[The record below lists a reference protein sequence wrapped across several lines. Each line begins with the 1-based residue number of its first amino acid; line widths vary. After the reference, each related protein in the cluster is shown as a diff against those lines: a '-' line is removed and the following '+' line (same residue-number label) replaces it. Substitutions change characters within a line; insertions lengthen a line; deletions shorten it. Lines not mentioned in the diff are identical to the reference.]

1 MREAALRKETGA
13 RQAQRDLRVTEWQ
26 DAVRGLARRAEDL
39 AQPGLSFVRTAFYDS
54 LKAERN
60 QSVSGRRGTGKTHL
74 FRSLYD
80 EYATHFKEHHVVPVH
95 LSGTVLRQSVKTMVQ
110 HPPAVGFVLYA
121 EFVRELA
128 RLVCDY
134 ICREREPRFPDDALG
149 KEHREDVRRA
159 RLVARELHQA
169 LAAGKLVYLPGAD
182 QSDETLSVA
191 ESAERIGGRSAVADP
206 ACLGWDISAGVPTI
220 EYKELR
226 AIVPSVIKGRLIITA
241 VQAMAL
247 VRSILD
253 LLGQAS
259 LVVLFDDWSEVD
271 VDVEIQPY
279 LAEMLRRA
287 FGPGSRVRMKFACV
301 PARTRFSTFVSGAA
315 PSRIGFEENEDIF
328 HDIDLDSATFTDI
341 DLRQSLLFHAL
352 LLKEHVGSTLE
363 WVREM
368 DYREFE
374 ELLCSELFEGVEVFA
389 ELCRASAGVPRDFLV
404 LARESIRA
412 QQFSRSDSIGFRHV
426 RFAASEFYGVKRRSL
441 DPEGFELL
449 VLDRI
454 YRDLVVPKRSRLFL
468 VPERMAA
475 RSETNLLWTER
486 LIHRLPWRH
495 YDAEA
500 MSRSQYFVIDYGCC
514 ADQPADAGPGDGL
527 GSSSALLSEFRPG
540 EWFTELREPVR
551 SMSFPRLT
559 EWAEQRI
566 TGVGRPE
573 HSPVQ
578 PAELT
583 VRPELFQP

>member
-1 MREAALRKETGA
+1 MKEAALRREAGS
-13 RQAQRDLRVTEWQ
+13 RQSRRDLRMTEWQ
-26 DAVRGLARRAEDL
+26 EAVRGLARRAEDL
-39 AQPGLSFVRTAFYDS
+39 VQPGLSFVRTSFYKS

-80 EYATHFKEHHVVPVH
+80 EYATHFREHRVVPVH
-95 LSGTVLRQSVKTMVQ
+95 LSGMVLRQSVKTMVS

-128 RLVCDY
+128 RHVCDY
-134 ICREREPRFPDDALG
+134 ICREREPRFQDEALG
-149 KEHREDVRRA
+149 REHRDDVRRA

-182 QSDETLSVA
+182 QSDETLTIA
-191 ESAERIGGRSAVADP
+191 ESGDRIGGRSAVADP

-241 VQAMAL
+241 VQAIAL

-253 LLGQAS
+253 LLGKAS

-287 FGPGSRVRMKFACV
+287 FGRDSRVRMKFACV
-301 PARTRFSTFVSGAA
+301 PARTRFSTFVSGDA

-328 HDIDLDSATFTDI
+328 HDIDLDSSTFIDN

-352 LLKEHVGSTLE
+352 LLKEHVGSTVE

-374 ELLCSELFEGVEVFA
+374 QLLCSELFEGVEVFA
-389 ELCRASAGVPRDFLV
+389 ELCRASAGVPRDFLS
-404 LARESIRA
+404 LLRECILA
-412 QQFSRSDSIGFRHV
+412 QQFSKSESIGFRHV
-426 RFAASEFYGVKRRSL
+426 RFAASESYGVKRRSL

-454 YRDLVVPKRSRLFL
+454 YRDLVVPRRSRLFL

-475 RSETNLLWTER
+475 RSEINLLWTER

-495 YDAEA
+495 YDAENL
-500 MSRSQYFVIDYGCC
+500 SRSQYFVIDYGCC
-514 ADQPADAGPGDGL
+514 AARPSDAAQGDEL
-527 GSSSALLSEFRPG
+527 ASSGALLSEFRPA

-559 EWAEQRI
+559 GWAEERI
-566 TGVGRPE
+566 AGIGRAE
-573 HSPVQ
+573 DSPVQ
-578 PAELT
+578 PAELIIS
-583 VRPELFQP
+583 PELFQP